1 MKHQVDGSSEFWL
14 MPKSESDSV
23 FLVAICTDL
32 KETLAT
38 FWTDLWLFWNLG
50 LPLHIW
56 NKATVKAMKTLDSS
70 PPMEVRSSVSGDA
83 TEILLV
89 HLLLKTKKGHT
100 LTVQIDAT
108 LLWGNINH
116 GQVPWEVNQQGAVL
130 PGQHP
135 CAQVSCCH
143 DCGFKLDYPSM
154 SPDLAPA
161 DFNLSWTW
169 RSTCP

>member
-1 MKHQVDGSSEFWL
+1 MGTQNFDWCPKVSLILCFWWQFAL
-14 MPKSESDSV
+14 IWRRPWRLFEQ
-23 FLVAICTDL
+23 ICDC
-32 KETLAT
+32 E
-38 FWTDLWLFWNLG
+38 WNLG

-56 NKATVKAMKTLDSS
+56 NKATVKARKTLDSS

-116 GQVPWEVNQQGAVL
+116 YQVPWEVNQQGAVL